1 MKIIFCFI
9 TVVYVFLIGICIGQL
24 FHKYGIHP
32 SFSGKN
38 IKEYTNYK
46 NEIQQKIDYTYLYNY
61 IEVSFPNS

>member
-32 SFSGKN
+32 SFSGK
-38 IKEYTNYK
+38 IMKEASNYK
-46 NEIQQKIDYTYLYNY
+46 NEVHEKIDYTYLHNY